1 MDFKSLFRFFLHCQ
15 EKIRLSTFP
24 DEETKYCIV
33 SFKESNSTKKQD
45 ALLSLFCFFPV
56 NVVFFLL
63 SDFLFQLHRQ
73 HLPLMPEISNRKPYI
88 QSMHVFFLSST
99 STHPSTNQNITTFTL
114 LTLLFSS
121 SPLSLSISIR
131 LHCKRTLGFI
141 SIPKKTKQPKSKD
154 FTDRCFELVR
164 KKVES

>member
-88 QSMHVFFLSST
+88 QSMHVFFCLLLRPIHPQTKTSQHLLSWHFFFLLLPYLSPFPSDYTANVRLVSFLYQKQNSQSQKT
-99 STHPSTNQNITTFTL
+99 SQIDVLNWL
-114 LTLLFSS
+114 E
-121 SPLSLSISIR
+121 
-131 LHCKRTLGFI
+131 
-141 SIPKKTKQPKSKD
+141 KK
-154 FTDRCFELVR
+154 
-164 KKVES
+164 